1 VKNLAGHFSCGEQ
14 KGPADEL
21 CTHVRARVCVHAG
34 TLNIYG
40 DLAGETCTR
49 LILAA
54 DDLLD
59 FPAAIIV
66 MPSKP
71 SAGVIRGA
79 ARRIQKPFHDH
90 FPSTSRRGGRG
101 DGSEEGAHVSTRCSQ
116 NSHRA
121 AQFLLGVCDN
131 RQR

>member
-1 VKNLAGHFSCGEQ
+1 VKNLAGHFSSGEQ
-14 KGPADEL
+14 KGSTDEL
-21 CTHVRARVCVHAG
+21 CTHVRACACVYAG

-66 MPSKP
+66 MPSTGGIRAQCDESKSY
-71 SAGVIRGA
+71 SAIISPRGA
-79 ARRIQKPFHDH
+79 
-90 FPSTSRRGGRG
+90 RRGSRK
-101 DGSEEGAHVSTRCSQ
+101 EEGAHVSTRCSLRGGPRR
-116 NSHRA
+116 SE
-121 AQFLLGVCDN
+121 
-131 RQR
+131 

>member
-1 VKNLAGHFSCGEQ
+1 VKNLAGHFSSAEQ

-21 CTHVRARVCVHAG
+21 CTHVRARVCVYAG

-66 MPSKP
+66 MPIRSPSKP
-71 SAGVIRGA
+71 SAGGIRA
-79 ARRIQKPFHDH
+79 MNLKAIPR
-90 FPSTSRRGGRG
+90 
-101 DGSEEGAHVSTRCSQ
+101 
-116 NSHRA
+116 
-121 AQFLLGVCDN
+121 
-131 RQR
+131 